1 MVKWK
6 NKKPKSNP
14 LPSFP
19 SFHAQKIQD
28 WSDPASA
35 SPTKTKTQWDQG
47 PQTVVQCIHGC
58 ANIQFPSGTPRSRLP
73 SPPSLTE
80 LWIRCGVY
88 KGTQSRS
95 PKILFLPPWCPMAT
109 TWIGETQL
117 LPFPSLWHYMVQTAF
132 GPEFLGNP
140 GFYSELIHSC
150 CSEHS
155 HCTRGW
161 YLLQKPFWTISPDV
175 DHPPCFS
182 TSKNKLCKDLQ
193 MF

>member
-1 MVKWK
+1 M
-6 NKKPKSNP
+6 
-14 LPSFP
+14 
-19 SFHAQKIQD
+19 
-28 WSDPASA
+28 
-35 SPTKTKTQWDQG
+35 
-47 PQTVVQCIHGC
+47 VQCIHGC
-58 ANIQFPSGTPRSRLP
+58 ANIQFPSGTPRNRLP

-175 DHPPCFS
+175 DHPPCFPPPK
-182 TSKNKLCKDLQ
+182 TSFVRTCRCSNSWASLKATVDPAKAQRVEPAPWANLSYHAADHCRKGAQ
-193 MF
+193 GWGT